1 MPIAAIPAGVEIRK
15 ISAVQKRALDELLG
29 KQKETTLLQT
39 AIRVGFP
46 TVAFVGVAAG
56 AGVLIWAYLKDVEL
70 PSWKEVGEI
79 AGGGVANAI
88 IDAGGAVL
96 EVVAPEFA
104 NRPTTPKELTLA
116 SGEVVELTLCQR
128 WEYDAADLLAI
139 IQSKTDMGATEKS
152 LAALSVLRI
161 VKNMK
166 KAGCPRPNSITQA
179 QWNEG

>member
-1 MPIAAIPAGVEIRK
+1 MPIAAVPAGVEIRK

-29 KQKETTLLQT
+29 KETEGKLLETVIRASIPAVT
-39 AIRVGFP
+39 AISI
-46 TVAFVGVAAG
+46 AAG
-56 AGVLIWAYLKDVEL
+56 AGVLIWSYLKDKEL
-70 PSWKEVGEI
+70 PTGKEIAEI

-96 EVVAPEFA
+96 EKVAPDLA
-104 NRPTTPKELTLA
+104 NKPTTPKELTLA

-139 IQSKTDMGATEKS
+139 IQSKGDMGKTETT

-166 KAGCPRPNSITQA
+166 KDGCPKPNSITQA